1 MFVYRK
7 YIVINIVSI
16 SVAISLAA
24 CSESKVSQCERLI
37 GVVNKGTELIDKS
50 KVTQVTTSL
59 KLAQDLQAVTKEI
72 KEMNLK
78 DPKLQEFQTNFV
90 KVFEIFNQSI
100 ANAAKALNSTKTAD
114 ASSNVGKAAIQK
126 ARGDIDT
133 TLSKAQ
139 TAAKQSDTL
148 ASGMNNYC
156 KQP

>member
-1 MFVYRK
+1 MFVSHK
-7 YIVINIVSI
+7 YIVINLVSI
-16 SVAISLAA
+16 SVAVTLAA

-37 GVVNKGTELIDKS
+37 QAVNKGTGLIDKS
-50 KVTQVTTSL
+50 KGNQVTTSL

-78 DPKLQEFQTNFV
+78 DPKLQEFQTSFV

-100 ANAAKALNSTKTAD
+100 AEAAKALNSTKTAD
-114 ASSNVGKAAIQK
+114 SSSNVGKAAIQK

-133 TLSKAQ
+133 TLTKAQ
-139 TAAKQSDTL
+139 TAAKQSDKL

-156 KQP
+156 KQQ